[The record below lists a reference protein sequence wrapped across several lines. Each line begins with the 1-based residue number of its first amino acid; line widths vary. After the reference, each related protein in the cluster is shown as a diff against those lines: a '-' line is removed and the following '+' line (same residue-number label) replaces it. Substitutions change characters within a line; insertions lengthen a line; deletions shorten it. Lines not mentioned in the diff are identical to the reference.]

1 MNTNL
6 QQMLKEGKISNKT
19 LERVQIAKAYIEKK
33 YKVKKM
39 KEEEKRKEWEIF
51 NQKLEELNLSGKEK
65 ELIKMDVIKKEAEIL
80 RQGYFINNLSKG
92 DRK

>member
-33 YKVKKM
+33 YKMKKM
-39 KEEEKRKEWEIF
+39 KEDEKKREWDVF
-51 NQKLEELNLSGKEK
+51 NEKLEELNLSGKEK

-80 RQGYFINNLSKG
+80 RQG
-92 DRK
+92 